1 MTIFREDLDERKFE
15 AEQMFQLVREVAG
28 LEDGVAKASIL
39 KSAFVLVL
47 YNMIESTAY
56 LVFETIHERISTRH
70 YVELASDMR
79 KVWVD
84 FFFSSHPSGRH
95 HEHLEKTLEKQLA
108 FPSLDKFMD
117 RIRLFSGNLDARKID
132 EVLAKYG
139 MGCLT
144 SPGKE
149 KLLVI
154 KNRRNAVAHGEKM
167 FRKACSDLSDSDLEQ
182 LKVATFAA
190 MDNLVSHADAYL
202 EQKKYLRQ

>member
-84 FFFSSHPSGRH
+84 FFF
-95 HEHLEKTLEKQLA
+95 
-108 FPSLDKFMD
+108 
-117 RIRLFSGNLDARKID
+117 
-132 EVLAKYG
+132 
-139 MGCLT
+139 
-144 SPGKE
+144 
-149 KLLVI
+149 
-154 KNRRNAVAHGEKM
+154 
-167 FRKACSDLSDSDLEQ
+167 
-182 LKVATFAA
+182 
-190 MDNLVSHADAYL
+190 
-202 EQKKYLRQ
+202 